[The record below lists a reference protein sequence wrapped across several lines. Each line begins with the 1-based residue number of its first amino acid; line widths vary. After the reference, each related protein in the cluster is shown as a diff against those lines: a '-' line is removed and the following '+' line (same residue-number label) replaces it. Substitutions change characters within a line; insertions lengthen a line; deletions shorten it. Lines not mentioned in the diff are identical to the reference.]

1 MRRKQ
6 IDLTKTK
13 KETSSSST
21 KKKSTITVRSKKN
34 GDSAERIA
42 RPNLVLKTVNK
53 SESSEPEQKFVKRT
67 GLKSTKSKDR
77 TDVPH
82 DEVID
87 EAREDNIVER
97 SDDVKDQ
104 SNKDHQTNE
113 DQGVLDATFLKLGE
127 VVGEGAVT
135 ASKLISGE
143 TKDSSRK
150 DPSAVEDAF
159 LKLGEFV
166 GEGAINMCGQGK

>member
-1 MRRKQ
+1 MRKKQ

-13 KETSSSST
+13 KDTSG
-21 KKKSTITVRSKKN
+21 KKRTITVRSKKN

-53 SESSEPEQKFVKRT
+53 SESSEPEQKIVRRT
-67 GLKSTKSKDR
+67 GLKSAKSTER
-77 TDVPH
+77 HNVPH
-82 DEVID
+82 DSVID
-87 EAREDNIVER
+87 DTREEKAAER
-97 SDDVKDQ
+97 SNHVKDQ
-104 SNKDHQTNE
+104 SNQDLQSE
-113 DQGVLDATFLKLGE
+113 QEQGVLDATFLKLGE

-143 TKDSSRK
+143 DKSSSQK
-150 DPSAVEDAF
+150 EPSHVEGAF